1 MCYIYLLLTI
11 YLNHVI
17 FLFVNSLLSVDP
29 PPPPLRLRSR
39 GGVLCFF
46 FLSFFL
52 RRLMGG
58 WLGQRSATDGRKQA
72 VTCWGRP
79 KTGKAEKEKQEKKE
93 RERYL
98 QRGGGA
104 CLQAGDESR
113 RRGDLARGRKNQTE
127 KASAGAVSLHFLMPT
142 SPFDDICIIFI
153 VCCGHQGPQVWFWVE
168 PVCMHIMLCSHF
180 HFSLVPISVHVWS
193 LSFSCSLFRFPY
205 MPSSSRSPGAPHFPY
220 GLVSVFPCLS
230 CMLVMIF
237 AHMLR
242 PFKLSHQF
250 S

>member
-1 MCYIYLLLTI
+1 MCRPPHPRSGFFCWGLLLFFCC
-11 YLNHVI
+11 
-17 FLFVNSLLSVDP
+17 FLWRLSIGLL
-29 PPPPLRLRSR
+29 R
-39 GGVLCFF
+39 GGRWDRWQEARGGL
-46 FLSFFL
+46 L
-52 RRLMGG
+52 R
-58 WLGQRSATDGRKQA
+58 
-72 VTCWGRP
+72 
-79 KTGKAEKEKQEKKE
+79 KTEKKK
-93 RERYL
+93 RRKKKKKWRYL
-98 QRGGGA
+98 QRGGETG
-104 CLQAGDESR
+104 LEAGDESR

-127 KASAGAVSLHFLMPT
+127 EASAGAVSLHFLMPT

-180 HFSLVPISVHVWS
+180 HFSLVPISVHVWP